1 MRGMGLPCRLNDDAQ
16 AIVFIGCYGIRSK
29 STYPPRRLQQLP
41 LATYNPA
48 QNQLFEVQIM
58 HLGRLR
64 LRDMKLSRA
73 EKADDAEVASE
84 RPDYPYGLSL
94 SLDEDALEKLGIELP
109 GIGDTF
115 FVVAIARVRGVSE
128 HQDEASKSQNVQLQ
142 IEQLS
147 LDADIG

>member
-1 MRGMGLPCRLNDDAQ
+1 
-16 AIVFIGCYGIRSK
+16 
-29 STYPPRRLQQLP
+29 
-41 LATYNPA
+41 
-48 QNQLFEVQIM
+48 M

-109 GIGDTF
+109 AIGDTF
-115 FVVAIARVRGVSE
+115 FVVAIARVKGVSE
-128 HQDEASKSQNVQLQ
+128 HENEDSKSQNVQLQ